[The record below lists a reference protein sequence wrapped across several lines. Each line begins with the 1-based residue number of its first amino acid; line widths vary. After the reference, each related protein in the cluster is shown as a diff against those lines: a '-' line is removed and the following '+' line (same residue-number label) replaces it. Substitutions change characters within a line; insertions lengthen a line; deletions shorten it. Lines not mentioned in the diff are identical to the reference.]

1 MIRRCLPIAPLLLT
15 GFLAGCG
22 DSDAEI
28 QAQRLV
34 DSIEDQV
41 WADIQEYSRLDEV
54 GQAEA
59 IALQDDKII
68 DLLSQCR
75 SIVFKQASEDF
86 KGPVTMVEKDSA
98 AQFIIAAGSS
108 TVKSFPERVETLRG
122 VQEAKFPVIRLNTMF
137 AVIYGTMGMGPQ
149 VQGYRC
155 KLGPGPIARAA
166 EKYTARY

>member
-1 MIRRCLPIAPLLLT
+1 MIRRCLPIALPLLAGLLT
-15 GFLAGCG
+15 ACG

-28 QAQRLV
+28 QARREF
-34 DSIEDQV
+34 DSIQKQV
-41 WADIQEYSRLDEV
+41 WADMEEDTRLDKV

-59 IALQDDKII
+59 IALPDDKII

-75 SIVFKQASEDF
+75 SVVFKQANDDF
-86 KGPVTMVEKDSA
+86 KGPVTMVEKESA

-108 TVKSFPERVETLRG
+108 SVKSYPERVEILRG
-122 VQEAKFPVIRLNTMF
+122 VQEANFPVVILNTMF
-137 AVIYGTMGMGPQ
+137 AVIYGTSGAGPQ

-166 EKYTARY
+166 EKYTSNY